1 MALFQSQPGKCCYWE
16 NGPTIGDADRTPCE
30 PFKTNKRGKSD
41 YWVHGINLNKSIYS
55 NIYID
60 RKPLYYVLHIFK
72 HVESVGLDCNN
83 ETELNE
89 YLKELI
95 DNNKTELNKLLQ
107 APIGS
112 NVILCLKDSK
122 KNNILLMVTS
132 RYIYGKKSYLIYH
145 LSKRTDD
152 TCDIGNW
159 ETGVDNYDVPEIDKE
174 VNPMQYKLFKTE
186 QMEKED
192 REAIIELL
200 NSPVVGSI
208 PVKQGSPESV
218 VELHQSAMQPAS
230 HLSALE
236 TTLVS
241 LKNDITDVQRNLN
254 QLKNKNDK
262 LQKKIDG
269 KKGLNSDKFLKQ
281 IEKDENGK
289 MANEIIMRNLKDN
302 EREIEIEI
310 DKIEREIEIEIDK
323 IERERAL
330 NPNSPTAAK
339 GRPRGKR
346 SPEKGPPL
354 PPATVDTRNGVR
366 ATAAAPIPT
375 PTPTPVWSPK
385 NPPTSNGG
393 TKKRIKKRKTKKRK
407 TKKHK
412 TKSKKTKRKH

>member
-16 NGPTIGDADRTPCE
+16 NGPTIGDADRTPC
-30 PFKTNKRGKSD
+30 KTFANEKRKKKE
-41 YWVHGINLNKSIYS
+41 YWVDGIDVQQPINS

-159 ETGVDNYDVPEIDKE
+159 ETGVDNYDVPQINNNI
-174 VNPMQYKLFKTE
+174 NPMQYKLFKTE

-236 TTLVS
+236 ATLVS

-310 DKIEREIEIEIDK
+310 DKIEREIE
-323 IERERAL
+323 RERAL
-330 NPNSPTAAK
+330 NPNSPATAK

-346 SPEKGPPL
+346 SPEKGPPLPL

-375 PTPTPVWSPK
+375 PTPASSLRRSAPVWSPK
-385 NPPTSNGG
+385 NQPTSKGG

-407 TKKHK
+407 TK
-412 TKSKKTKRKH
+412 SKKTKRKH